1 MVQQSPG
8 SASGTAEGQNLRLS
22 GGVIASLAGVGLLVI
37 FMYQNTERIT
47 LQFLFWSFTWPL
59 WLLALVMALVGALV
73 WFGLGVMRRH
83 WRRTARREARRSAGQ
98 GDG

>member
-8 SASGTAEGQNLRLS
+8 GSASEVAEGHKVRLS
-22 GGVIASLAGVGLLVI
+22 GGVIASLTGVGLLVI
-37 FMYQNTERIT
+37 FMIQNTERVT

-83 WRRTARREARRSAGQ
+83 RRRKARREDRR
-98 GDG
+98 D